1 MVCLAGHYLMLTQL
15 LINRL
20 VTSNRTGSDGRTRD
34 ESRYRRL
41 THYQIV
47 CRLDTKSALPYGLAQ
62 GKWKSQV
69 PAYSRRFPLWRDPM
83 PLSLTTLSLVDSPV
97 TLQEGLKILE
107 RDDHRCQY
115 CGLDGRASFEN
126 ALVMRV
132 DFVVPR
138 ARKGKKDP
146 SNLVACC
153 TPCNTIKGTR
163 VYAAMDESR
172 AFVLARRVELRNAW
186 ESKTARPRA
195 KSANA

>member
-1 MVCLAGHYLMLTQL
+1 MFHPLRAARNCLFP
-15 LINRL
+15 
-20 VTSNRTGSDGRTRD
+20 
-34 ESRYRRL
+34 
-41 THYQIV
+41 
-47 CRLDTKSALPYGLAQ
+47 LDTKPLLPYGFPHRE
-62 GKWKSQV
+62 WKSQ
-69 PAYSRRFPLWRDPM
+69 ALACSRRFPLWRYLM
-83 PLSLTTLSLVDSPV
+83 PLNLTTLSLVSSPV

-126 ALVMRV
+126 ALVMQV

-163 VYAAMDESR
+163 VYANFDE
-172 AFVLARRVELRNAW
+172 AKACVLKQREELRKNW
-186 ESKTARPRA
+186 ESKTARPLARSA
-195 KSANA
+195 KG